1 MDGADCS
8 IFRRGRRRPAGK
20 CPGRERPL
28 IRKFGGFLG
37 VERARR
43 VRAGDYPPRTFPA
56 RQGRFS
62 RGSRGAGSPP
72 SASAWPA
79 PRSPESARGANSP
92 NALARAPSGQ
102 PRTGRQKKRFQR
114 AAAPNSLI
122 PLHTR
127 PLAARQARGDL
138 PAQQWRGITLI
149 PKNQKIP
156 GRRRRDQARRN
167 QTQSD
172 IMRR

>member
-8 IFRRGRRRPAGK
+8 IFRRSPAGE
-20 CPGRERPL
+20 CPGRGASANPPKFC
-28 IRKFGGFLG
+28 KFGGVG
-37 VERARR
+37 GAQGKI
-43 VRAGDYPPRTFPA
+43 AGGLSPRTFPA

-79 PRSPESARGANSP
+79 PRSPESAQGANSP
-92 NALARAPSGQ
+92 NARTRAPSGQ

-138 PAQQWRGITLI
+138 PAQQWRGIPLI